1 KHYHLYNQFILY
13 ERAKQWDFSAKRY
26 EQKLQEKEE
35 LEQSLQQIRKDC
47 HHLKIALEEQ
57 QLKQKLALSEK
68 ERLQT
73 NEVWQL
79 QEERIKKQNE
89 LEMDTSKND
98 QLEQKWDS
106 KNHVYRKE
114 LIEREQEHEKVRLL
128 EGEMT
133 DLFAELELSAK
144 ESSFISHEVNVSYF
158 HRHVHER
165 MDFTAWHKD
174 VNEHE
179 QLLND
184 IKEISEE
191 LERLAINRAE
201 LERKL
206 SEKKRTVYQFK
217 QQLEH
222 LEDWFTE
229 QNQVLMAAVFEWID
243 QHEHVLISAEA
254 SQQIARLIEGLY
266 EHTRYEQVRE
276 ILISGLNDY

>member
-1 KHYHLYNQFILY
+1 GGHVVSTQREYMELVNKHIFGFQSTEAFEDLIKLLIQLRSPKLSKDFKPTVVYEILESALPPLTDDELRYLSDTVENMDQTQQQIEQIEREYMSSKKLVKHYHLYNQFILY

-106 KNHVYRKE
+106 KNRVYRKE

-144 ESSFISHEVNVSYF
+144 ESSFISHEVN
-158 HRHVHER
+158 
-165 MDFTAWHKD
+165 
-174 VNEHE
+174 
-179 QLLND
+179 
-184 IKEISEE
+184 
-191 LERLAINRAE
+191 
-201 LERKL
+201 
-206 SEKKRTVYQFK
+206 
-217 QQLEH
+217 
-222 LEDWFTE
+222 
-229 QNQVLMAAVFEWID
+229 
-243 QHEHVLISAEA
+243 
-254 SQQIARLIEGLY
+254 
-266 EHTRYEQVRE
+266 
-276 ILISGLNDY
+276 